1 MNPRERTL
9 LFALIAVLVLGVG
22 VLGTYYWFVVPL
34 KNYNLKI
41 AAMKD
46 ENLKQKMMV
55 EDFNSGKKKLAIA
68 RLKSLPA
75 TPNEASSEYV
85 SYLHSV
91 LGESGLKVEEVTPA
105 QNAVDLKPVTNIP
118 GIKTVGH
125 KVLSFQVKSRGTM
138 AQVVDALEDMRR
150 TPYEHRIKSL
160 NIDRA
165 ENSPKDENAK
175 LIIVMIIETLL
186 VAKTDNKAGM
196 PPGVDVKFMFMDG
209 LMGHMNAP
217 VGLGQTVA
225 TLVLRQSTP
234 VETDRKYAQIA
245 SRNMFVGKLPKL
257 PDITETKWIK
267 EPYVAPP
274 PQPPGPIP
282 RFIRLTSIEPARQEA
297 QYLNLFYRKD
307 ERKISAK
314 ENSGYNTFLIA
325 SDDLNY
331 VFFLGKV
338 LRVDNRDVFYQVKDK
353 VFRWHVGDTLDSSY
367 GEGANF
373 LSIVVLDEF
382 DLEPDMVWG
391 KKELEKEKEKAKGGI
406 PKKNVKGGKGK

>member
-125 KVLSFQVKSRGTM
+125 KVLSFQVKSG
-138 AQVVDALEDMRR
+138 
-150 TPYEHRIKSL
+150 Y
-160 NIDRA
+160 
-165 ENSPKDENAK
+165 
-175 LIIVMIIETLL
+175 
-186 VAKTDNKAGM
+186 G
-196 PPGVDVKFMFMDG
+196 PP
-209 LMGHMNAP
+209 
-217 VGLGQTVA
+217 
-225 TLVLRQSTP
+225 
-234 VETDRKYAQIA
+234 
-245 SRNMFVGKLPKL
+245 
-257 PDITETKWIK
+257 W
-267 EPYVAPP
+267 
-274 PQPPGPIP
+274 
-282 RFIRLTSIEPARQEA
+282 
-297 QYLNLFYRKD
+297 
-307 ERKISAK
+307 
-314 ENSGYNTFLIA
+314 
-325 SDDLNY
+325 
-331 VFFLGKV
+331 
-338 LRVDNRDVFYQVKDK
+338 
-353 VFRWHVGDTLDSSY
+353 RW
-367 GEGANF
+367 
-373 LSIVVLDEF
+373 
-382 DLEPDMVWG
+382 
-391 KKELEKEKEKAKGGI
+391 
-406 PKKNVKGGKGK
+406 